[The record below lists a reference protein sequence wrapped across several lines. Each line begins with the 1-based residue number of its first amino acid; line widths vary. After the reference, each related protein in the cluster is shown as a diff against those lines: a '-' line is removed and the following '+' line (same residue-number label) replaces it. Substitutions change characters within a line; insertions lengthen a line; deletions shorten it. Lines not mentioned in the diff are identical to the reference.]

1 MCCASLLW
9 AEMKNRIL
17 SLALARIRRSG
28 AVEFSRSFYSMLCT
42 AVTAAAARKRSI
54 GGLDIFATNI
64 HTYIASWQYNRTW
77 RGGVTTAAFMSYPS
91 TSQASKGRRRSLS
104 QFREIES

>member
-1 MCCASLLW
+1 MQVAPGAQL
-9 AEMKNRIL
+9 EMKNRIL

-64 HTYIASWQYNRTW
+64 HTYIAGNIIE
-77 RGGVTTAAFMSYPS
+77 RGVEESL
-91 TSQASKGRRRSLS
+91 RRPL
-104 QFREIES
+104 